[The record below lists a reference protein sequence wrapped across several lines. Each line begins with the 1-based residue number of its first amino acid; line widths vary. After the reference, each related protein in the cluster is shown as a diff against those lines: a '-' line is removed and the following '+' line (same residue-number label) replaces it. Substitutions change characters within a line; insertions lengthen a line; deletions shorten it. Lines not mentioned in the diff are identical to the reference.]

1 MSSYLSDSAALEFD
15 PSGGSNNN
23 QGNYE
28 YTLPHAKAID
38 LIGEEFV
45 PKARTAS
52 GQSVVLEGIPMS
64 TVSSST
70 LGHNVVFVNTSTGTF
85 TSNSHGVPI
94 QVQQII
100 QQAQNQVMTHD
111 LIFGLFSVR
120 ASSPPQFA
128 AQSMKNTFPR
138 CEI

>member
-1 MSSYLSDSAALEFD
+1 MSSYLSEEFD
-15 PSGGSNNN
+15 PSGGGSNNN
-23 QGNYE
+23 QGTYE

-52 GQSVVLEGIPMS
+52 GQSVVVETLGGIPMS
-64 TVSSST
+64 TVASST

-100 QQAQNQVMTHD
+100 QQAQNQV
-111 LIFGLFSVR
+111 IFTMG
-120 ASSPPQFA
+120 
-128 AQSMKNTFPR
+128 
-138 CEI
+138 